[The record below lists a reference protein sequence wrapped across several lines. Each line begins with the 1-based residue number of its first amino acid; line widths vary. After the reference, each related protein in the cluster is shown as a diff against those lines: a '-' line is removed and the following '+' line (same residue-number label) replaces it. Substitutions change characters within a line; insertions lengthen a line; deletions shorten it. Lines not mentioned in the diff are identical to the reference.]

1 MKYARIQNTYA
12 VDVRSDSP
20 EGCYTPNIVAEFV
33 EVPDEVMDGWIL
45 TNGTWAAPVIYTPSA
60 EELGARAEAQLAATK
75 EALSASVRIERNA
88 KLAASDWTQISDS
101 TADKAA
107 WAIYRQA
114 LRDISA
120 QEGFPATV
128 AWPTQPE

>member
-33 EVPDEVMDGWIL
+33 EVPDEVMHGWIL
-45 TNGTWAAPVIYTPSA
+45 TDGTWAAPVIYTPSA
-60 EELGARAEAQLAATK
+60 EELAARAEAQLAATK

-107 WAIYRQA
+107 WATYRQE

-120 QEGFPATV
+120 QAGFPWTV
-128 AWPTQPE
+128 EWPVQPV